1 MWDTGKAF
9 QAFLNSCRAD
19 LRRIA
24 GHSRGEYS
32 VDDLS
37 GEAWLIAEEVGR
49 KRGFAVDL
57 SNSDDQQFILARLYN
72 KLIRFTEKNLRF
84 AVRLD
89 RNWDSDDSE
98 YAVNRL
104 ARLLSAPEE
113 FDPLVRMQAEEDQS
127 GAWKLVEHSYSQA
140 SAYVILLDRFNW
152 ELDMLARSL
161 NLVTAVLRRRML
173 KSGMHMKYQ
182 PSLFDRIQSVE
193 RDFVPM
199 AARCGIRASYPVS
212 DVRQLE
218 WGFR

>member
-24 GHSRGEYS
+24 GCSRGEYS

-37 GEAWLIAEEVGR
+37 GEAWLISEEIGR

-57 SNSDDQQFILARLYN
+57 SNCDDQQFVLARLYN

-89 RNWDSDDSE
+89 RDWDSDDSE

-113 FDPLVRMQAEEDQS
+113 FDPLVRMQTEEDQS
-127 GAWKLVEHSYSQA
+127 GSLKLVEHSYSQA
-140 SAYVILLDRFNW
+140 SAYVILLDRFDW
-152 ELDMLARSL
+152 ELEVLARSL

-173 KSGMHMKYQ
+173 KSGAHMKRQ
-182 PSLFDRIQSVE
+182 PSLFDRIQSIE
-193 RDFVPM
+193 LDFVPM
-199 AARCGIRASYPVS
+199 VARCGIRVSYPVL
-212 DVRQLE
+212 DVQQLE
-218 WGFR
+218 WEFQ

>member
-72 KLIRFTEKNLRF
+72 KLIRFTEKKSSVCCQTR
-84 AVRLD
+84 
-89 RNWDSDDSE
+89 
-98 YAVNRL
+98 
-104 ARLLSAPEE
+104 
-113 FDPLVRMQAEEDQS
+113 Q
-127 GAWKLVEHSYSQA
+127 
-140 SAYVILLDRFNW
+140 
-152 ELDMLARSL
+152 EL
-161 NLVTAVLRRRML
+161 
-173 KSGMHMKYQ
+173 
-182 PSLFDRIQSVE
+182 
-193 RDFVPM
+193 
-199 AARCGIRASYPVS
+199 
-212 DVRQLE
+212 
-218 WGFR
+218 GFR